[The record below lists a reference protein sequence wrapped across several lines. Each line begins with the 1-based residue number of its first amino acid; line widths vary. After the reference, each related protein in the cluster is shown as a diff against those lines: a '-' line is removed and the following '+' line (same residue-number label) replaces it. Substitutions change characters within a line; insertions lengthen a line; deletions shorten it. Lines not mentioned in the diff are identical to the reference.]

1 MPATLLRELQ
11 VTAAQLRRLTVQQNR
26 TTLARARHDTR
37 DWVQERR
44 ARTRQLIEL
53 GGLVQ
58 KAGLV
63 ELLDDD
69 RATLLGALLDIAGRL
84 QAQEDGPQESAA
96 ETPTGLK
103 ARWRRQGMRAFDANA
118 AATGMRSEGQ
128 PGKEVSP

>member
-1 MPATLLRELQ
+1 M
-11 VTAAQLRRLTVQQNR
+11 QQNR

-53 GGLVQ
+53 GGLVH

-69 RATLLGALLDIAGRL
+69 RATLLGALLELASRL
-84 QAQEDGPQESAA
+84 QQQEDGSQEEAPA
-96 ETPTGLK
+96 NLK
-103 ARWRRQGMRAFDANA
+103 AQWRRQGLRAFDADNA
-118 AATGMRSEGQ
+118 AAAG
-128 PGKEVSP
+128 